1 MIVNHLIFCCQA
13 IDKIVPIRT
22 SFVNELLGSDYSD
35 HNILHK
41 GIGMVEAVE
50 ILKDVDSTVD
60 LGLQPTGKS
69 LGTTF
74 TDIFK

>member
-1 MIVNHLIFCCQA
+1 
-13 IDKIVPIRT
+13 
-22 SFVNELLGSDYSD
+22 
-35 HNILHK
+35 
-41 GIGMVEAVE
+41 MVEAVE

-74 TDIFK
+74 TLSTIFK

>member
-1 MIVNHLIFCCQA
+1 
-13 IDKIVPIRT
+13 
-22 SFVNELLGSDYSD
+22 
-35 HNILHK
+35 
-41 GIGMVEAVE
+41 MVEAVE

-74 TDIFK
+74 TLIYFSKNCLI